1 MSELL
6 RALPHNL
13 DAEIA
18 TLGSMMID
26 GTAIERVSEFLSPDD
41 FYREAHKVIFDVLVT
56 LSSRNEP
63 ADLVTVSEELQ
74 RRGKLEEVGGIAYLT
89 TLIDSVP
96 SAANVD
102 YYAGIVEE
110 YAIRRRLIN
119 APR

>member
-1 MSELL
+1 MSDLL

-26 GTAIERVSEFLSPDD
+26 GTAIERVSEFLAPDD
-41 FYREAHKVIFDVLVT
+41 FYREAHRVIYDALIALSSRSEPVDLVT
-56 LSSRNEP
+56 L
-63 ADLVTVSEELQ
+63 SEELQ

-89 TLIDSVP
+89 TLMDSVP

-102 YYAGIVEE
+102 YYADCGGVCDPP
-110 YAIRRRLIN
+110 A
-119 APR
+119 AD